1 MIILKT
7 ATSINEDEFDRV
19 YEASADSMN
28 NGSYPWS
35 AYPHINSDEEKKA
48 HIRSLYD
55 FERDRNLI
63 IEVRK
68 DDLLVG
74 LLLGQWHGQELKITA
89 ALIAPDASGSK
100 SWLYSDVTQ
109 EARNAYWQTLGIAG
123 WTGRTT
129 GEQSPMYDHIKKR
142 IAADAI
148 KASTAEQ
155 TVEVQV
161 PPHLAGVV
169 EYDPLTEI
177 ILVTEDE

>member
-1 MIILKT
+1 MISLIT

-19 YEASADSMN
+19 YEASVDSMN

-48 HIRSLYD
+48 HIRNLYD
-55 FERDRNLI
+55 FERDGNLI

-68 DDLLVG
+68 GGLLVG

-100 SWLYSDVTQ
+100 SWLYSAETQ
-109 EARNAYWQTLGIAG
+109 AARNAYWQTLGVVG

-129 GEQSPMYDHIKKR
+129 GAKSPMYQHVKKR
-142 IAADAI
+142 IEANAI
-148 KASTAEQ
+148 HASTAEK
-155 TVEVQV
+155 TIEVQV
-161 PPHLAGVV
+161 PQQLVGVV
-169 EYDPLTEI
+169 EYDPITEI
-177 ILVTEDE
+177 IIAQEDE